1 MPFLSDCTCGSSFLP
16 PFISFIT
23 HVRINVKRIFFSL
36 NVPFSTIPNGGL
48 SHYMDIGSLEL
59 FIDLRE
65 SGSLS
70 ATAKNHYLTEST
82 VSKRLVSLEN
92 ELGVRLFER
101 GKGRNRIRLTVE
113 GAAFYDIARRMLILN
128 TQAMHLQDN
137 RVRHYLT
144 VSSINSMQDYS
155 LPDFIKAFRKEHPE
169 IFFSLE
175 DHRSTGIYTLLEH
188 QRIDIG
194 ITQAPSPYPDLE
206 ALLLFE
212 EEYRVVFKKEGT
224 REEYGH
230 GIHPSALKAGHE
242 IYESYC
248 DIFREWHDQWWPPF
262 QSKIRVNITP
272 TAEKYFEDPDDWMI
286 VPACIADYLDRK
298 GYVSYPFS
306 VKAPRHQVY
315 IAYHKDYLNQDIPVF
330 VDAILQYYKER
341 KKKLP

>member
-1 MPFLSDCTCGSSFLP
+1 
-16 PFISFIT
+16 
-23 HVRINVKRIFFSL
+23 
-36 NVPFSTIPNGGL
+36 
-48 SHYMDIGSLEL
+48 MDIGSLEL

-70 ATAKNHYLTEST
+70 AAAKNHYLTEST

-212 EEYRVVFKKEGT
+212 EEYRVVFKKEGN
-224 REEYGH
+224 REEYEH
-230 GIHPSALKAGHE
+230 GIHPSVLKAEHE

-341 KKKLP
+341 KKELP